1 MNINKIINQAINII
15 LKPQETLKKLKNE
28 KVTRNDMIIYL
39 GIVGIPTFIGLLIG
53 YGFVSGLNWNTG
65 GSLIG
70 WGFVIAIIGYI
81 FSIIG
86 LFVFAYILNALS
98 ENFKSK
104 KNLMQSAKL
113 VAYSATP
120 WLVLGIFYVFPA
132 AGVISFLGGIY
143 GLYILY
149 LGLPIYM
156 ETPKEQQ
163 VPYFVV
169 GFIIF
174 IIIMAIVWW
183 IIGWI
188 WGSLLWSYIW
198 GSYYPYGYTPWSPW
212 MR

>member
-1 MNINKIINQAINII
+1 MEINKIINQAINIM

-28 KVTRNDMIIYL
+28 KFTRNDMIIYL

-53 YGFVSGLNWNTG
+53 YGFVSGLNWTAG

-70 WGFVIAIIGYI
+70 WGFLIAIIGYI

-86 LFVFAYILNALS
+86 LFVFAYILNALAT
-98 ENFKSK
+98 NFKSK
-104 KNLMQSAKL
+104 QNLMQSAKL

-156 ETPKEQQ
+156 ETPKDQQ
-163 VPYFVV
+163 LPYFVV
-169 GFIIF
+169 GFIVF

-198 GSYYPYGYTPWSPW
+198 GSYVDYYPYGYPW

>member
-1 MNINKIINQAINII
+1 MDINKIINQAINIM
-15 LKPQETLKKLKNE
+15 LKPKETLRKLKNE

-86 LFVFAYILNALS
+86 LFVFAYILNALAT
-98 ENFKSK
+98 NFKSK
-104 KNLMQSAKL
+104 QNLMQSAKL
-113 VAYSATP
+113 VAFSATP
-120 WLVLGIFYVFPA
+120 WLVLGIFYIFPA

-149 LGLPIYM
+149 LGIPIYM
-156 ETPKEQQ
+156 ETPKDQQ
-163 VPYFVV
+163 LPYFVV
-169 GFIIF
+169 GLIVF
-174 IIIMAIVWW
+174 IIIMSIVWW

-198 GSYYPYGYTPWSPW
+198 GSYGSYYPYGYPW